1 MSKLFS
7 KLSLSSKDKNAT
19 PETSKVSSSSTTP
32 ASTSSATPQQDNNM
46 SSSTAAP
53 TSTGPSVSQSTT
65 QSKGPTAK
73 IAVIIWSL
81 YGHIASLTE
90 PIVEGAK
97 ATGAEVEVFQVS
109 SFALSR
115 LDCVPRYADQLRCQ
129 SLALFLLPDR

>member
-32 ASTSSATPQQDNNM
+32 ASTSSAAPQQDSSANM

-109 SFALSR
+109 SFALS
-115 LDCVPRYADQLRCQ
+115 LV
-129 SLALFLLPDR
+129 